1 MRKHLVRHQVIDRLP
16 VQSRFGDAQS
26 VIDIYGKHSDFFTD
40 RTISEVRIYLYLL
53 SQGGA
58 LCAYPELLTAE
69 SLRLSLVTLSFL
81 LTQFYILNERS
92 VPFRF

>member
-1 MRKHLVRHQVIDRLP
+1 MRHAVTQHPPSHSHLGEVR
-16 VQSRFGDAQS
+16 S